1 MGRKRDK
8 TKARQSSRE
17 RLGREAVLDLLGE
30 ARQKSAHPVRFLPVS
45 VWPQNAMFVGARDPQ
60 LKNLTAGAFPQGPAH
75 QDNSHPLFV
84 LQAVGNLA
92 HRVCPCSSQRFFN
105 QRYIEKGCKL
115 DHTAFVLA
123 ERTYLVEECLFQ
135 IPKDSAF
142 LWSLRYWGRV
152 PAGCL
157 KRVGDDDD

>member
-8 TKARQSSRE
+8 AQSRQSSGA
-17 RLGREAVLDLLGE
+17 RLGCNTVLELLGQ
-30 ARQKSAHPVRFLPVS
+30 ARQQAAHPVRFLPVIL
-45 VWPQNAMFVGARDPQ
+45 WPQNALFVGARDAR
-60 LKNLTAGAFPQGPAH
+60 LKGLTAGAFPLGPGS
-75 QDNSHPLFV
+75 QSSSHPLFV
-84 LQAVGNLA
+84 LEAVGNLA
-92 HRVCPCSSQRFFN
+92 HRVCPCSSRRFFN

-115 DHTAFVLA
+115 DHTSFVMA

-152 PAGCL
+152 PDSCI
-157 KRVGDDDD
+157 KREEDDE

>member
-8 TKARQSSRE
+8 SKARQSSRE

-45 VWPQNAMFVGARDPQ
+45 VWPQNALFVGARDPQ
-60 LKNLTAGAFPQGPAH
+60 LKGLTTGAFPQGPASPSG
-75 QDNSHPLFV
+75 SHPLFV

-115 DHTAFVLA
+115 DHTSFVLA
-123 ERTYLVEECLFQ
+123 ERTYLVEECRFQ

-152 PAGCL
+152 PEGCL
-157 KRVGDDDD
+157 RRVTDDED

>member
-8 TKARQSSRE
+8 TRARQSSPA

-45 VWPQNAMFVGARDPQ
+45 VWPQNALFVGARDPH
-60 LKNLTAGAFPQGPAH
+60 LKSLTAGAFPQGPAA
-75 QDNSHPLFV
+75 QSNSHPLFV
-84 LQAVGNLA
+84 LRAVGNLA

-115 DHTAFVLA
+115 EHTSFVLA
-123 ERTYLVEECLFQ
+123 ERTYLVEECQFQ

-152 PAGCL
+152 PEGCL
-157 KRVGDDDD
+157 GRVGDDED